1 MDRIGSSYIALPDLI
16 IFGVAIALYWCLT
29 TLPPNSLIG
38 RVLALVC
45 GFIIVSIIV
54 VIPLADN
61 LTSNGIDELSLVGIG
76 LALGLL
82 QWNRGKAKSKLT
94 PASPPERQSS

>member
-29 TLPPNSLIG
+29 TLPPNSLIA
-38 RVLALVC
+38 RVLAIVC
-45 GFIIVSIIV
+45 GFVIVSIIL

-61 LTSNGIDELSLVGIG
+61 LTRDGINELSAIAIG
-76 LALGLL
+76 LAFGLWD
-82 QWNRGKAKSKLT
+82 WNKARAKSKLT
-94 PASPPERQSS
+94 TVSPPECQSS